1 MPFIVYFFLSLLIIY
16 IPTPTLLLF
25 FQKLASQHDNLTAFS
40 KLFLLLM
47 VLLDYYLSYYWLK
60 NCKVKKAHYLYLVLV
75 NVFEWLIHFYLYS
88 RFETINLL
96 VILLFQTVLLCCM
109 IFFLSRRNFA
119 HSFLP
124 KKEHPWFPHKKLQLL
139 NRFFLRT
146 DLHDSPPLLRLI
158 KRMCCDAIDRL
169 GWRASGR
176 KNDCGERTGKT
187 IGCKTIIQSPD
198 H

>member
-60 NCKVKKAHYLYLVLV
+60 NCKVKKAHYLYLVFV

-109 IFFLSRRNFA
+109 IFSLYRRNFA

-124 KKEHPWFPHKKLQLL
+124 KKIISGFHIKKPASQSFLSKM
-139 NRFFLRT
+139 RFTRSLSFV
-146 DLHDSPPLLRLI
+146 
-158 KRMCCDAIDRL
+158 
-169 GWRASGR
+169 
-176 KNDCGERTGKT
+176 T
-187 IGCKTIIQSPD
+187 IVKKD
-198 H
+198 VL

>member
-40 KLFLLLM
+40 KLFLFLM

-60 NCKVKKAHYLYLVLV
+60 NYKVKKAHYLYLVFV

-109 IFFLSRRNFA
+109 IFFPLSEKFR
-119 HSFLP
+119 SFL
-124 KKEHPWFPHKKLQLL
+124 F
-139 NRFFLRT
+139 T
-146 DLHDSPPLLRLI
+146 
-158 KRMCCDAIDRL
+158 
-169 GWRASGR
+169 
-176 KNDCGERTGKT
+176 
-187 IGCKTIIQSPD
+187 
-198 H
+198 